1 MEIRVL
7 KYFLTTIREGNI
19 TKAAK
24 YLNLTQPNLSRQ
36 INMLERD
43 IGHKLFERKH
53 NNIILTPEGILLKK
67 RAEEIINMVDKTR
80 AEFNFTDKVIAGD
93 IFIGAGETW
102 AMSLVASV
110 MKDVQKD
117 YPHIKYNIYSGNFQD
132 ITEKLD
138 KGLLDFGLLIDPAD
152 LSKYD
157 YLKMPVKDTWGLA
170 MRKDSP
176 LSNKKRKDSPLSN
189 KKNITKKDL
198 LNIPLIIS
206 RQVIETEIYD
216 NDFSRWFSDTFDRLN
231 ITATYN
237 LIYNALIMVYEGMG
251 YALCLDKLIDN
262 MEHQNICFI
271 PLKPKLESGINI
283 VWKKNQEFS
292 RASKIFI
299 DRIRNKFNS

>member
-36 INMLERD
+36 INILERD

-110 MKDVQKD
+110 MKDVQSD
-117 YPHIKYNIYSGNFQD
+117 YPHIRYNIYSGNFQD

-157 YLKMPVKDTWGLA
+157 YLKIPLKDTWGLA
-170 MRKDSP
+170 M
-176 LSNKKRKDSPLSN
+176 RKDSPLSN

-206 RQVIETEIYD
+206 RQVIETEIED
-216 NDFSRWFSDTFDRLN
+216 NDFSRWFSDTFDNLN

-237 LIYNALIMVYEGMG
+237 LIYNALIMVSEGMG

-262 MEHQNICFI
+262 MYHQNICFI

-292 RASKIFI
+292 RASKIFL
-299 DRIRNKFNS
+299 DRLTNKFKI

>member
-1 MEIRVL
+1 MEIRGL
-7 KYFLTTIREGNI
+7 KYFLITVREGNI

-36 INMLERD
+36 INILERD
-43 IGHKLFERKH
+43 IGHKLFERRH
-53 NNIILTPEGILLKK
+53 SNIELTPEGILLKK
-67 RAEEIINMVDKTR
+67 RAEEIINMIEKTR
-80 AEFNFTDKVIAGD
+80 AEFNFTDEVIAGD
-93 IFIGAGETW
+93 IFIGAGESW
-102 AMSLVASV
+102 AMSLLASV
-110 MKDVQKD
+110 MKDVQND

-157 YLKMPVKDTWGLA
+157 YLKMPAKDTWGLI
-170 MRKDSP
+170 MRKDSH
-176 LSNKKRKDSPLSN
+176 LLN

-206 RQVIETEIYD
+206 RQVMETEMLD
-216 NDFSRWFSDTFDRLN
+216 NDFSRWFADTFDKLN
-231 ITATYN
+231 IVATYN
-237 LIYNALIMVYEGMG
+237 LIYNALIMVQEGMG

-262 MEHQNICFI
+262 MEHQNICFL

-292 RASKIFI
+292 RASKIFL

>member
-110 MKDVQKD
+110 MKDVQSD
-117 YPHIKYNIYSGNFQD
+117 YPHIRYNIYSGNFQD

-157 YLKMPVKDTWGLA
+157 YLKIPLKDTWGLA
-170 MRKDSP
+170 MRKDS
-176 LSNKKRKDSPLSN
+176 SLSN

-206 RQVIETEIYD
+206 RQVIETEIED
-216 NDFSRWFSDTFDRLN
+216 NDFSRWFSDTFDNLN

-237 LIYNALIMVYEGMG
+237 LIYNALIMVSEGMG

-262 MEHQNICFI
+262 MYHQNICFI

-292 RASKIFI
+292 RASKIFL
-299 DRIRNKFNS
+299 DRLTNKFKI

>member
-110 MKDVQKD
+110 MKDVQSD
-117 YPHIKYNIYSGNFQD
+117 YHHIRYNIYSGNFQD

-157 YLKMPVKDTWGLA
+157 YLKIPLKDTCGLA
-170 MRKDSP
+170 M
-176 LSNKKRKDSPLSN
+176 RKDSPLSN

-206 RQVIETEIYD
+206 RQVIETEIED
-216 NDFSRWFSDTFDRLN
+216 NDFSRWFSDTFDNLN

-237 LIYNALIMVYEGMG
+237 LIYNALIMVSEGMG

-262 MEHQNICFI
+262 MYHKNICFI

-292 RASKIFI
+292 RASKIFL
-299 DRIRNKFNS
+299 DRLTNKFKI

>member
-93 IFIGAGETW
+93 IFIGAGETL

-110 MKDVQKD
+110 MKDVQND
-117 YPHIKYNIYSGNFQD
+117 YPHIRYNIYSGNFQD

-157 YLKMPVKDTWGLA
+157 YLKIPLKDTWGLA
-170 MRKDSP
+170 M
-176 LSNKKRKDSPLSN
+176 RKDSPLSN

-206 RQVIETEIYD
+206 RQVIETEIED
-216 NDFSRWFSDTFDRLN
+216 NDFSRWFSDTFDNLN

-237 LIYNALIMVYEGMG
+237 LIYNALIMVSEGMG

-262 MEHQNICFI
+262 MYHQNICFI

-292 RASKIFI
+292 RASKIFL
-299 DRIRNKFNS
+299 DRLTNKFKI

>member
-110 MKDVQKD
+110 MKDVQSD
-117 YPHIKYNIYSGNFQD
+117 YSHIRYNIYSGNFQD

-157 YLKMPVKDTWGLA
+157 YLKIPLKDTWGLA

-176 LSNKKRKDSPLSN
+176 LSNKK
-189 KKNITKKDL
+189 NITKRDL

-206 RQVIETEIYD
+206 RQVIETEIED
-216 NDFSRWFSDTFDRLN
+216 NDFSRWFSDTFDNLN

-237 LIYNALIMVYEGMG
+237 LIYNALIMVSEGMG

-262 MEHQNICFI
+262 MYHQNICFI

-292 RASKIFI
+292 RASKIFL
-299 DRIRNKFNS
+299 DRLTNKFKI

>member
-1 MEIRVL
+1 MEIRAL
-7 KYFLTTIREGNI
+7 KYFLATVREGNV

-53 NNIILTPEGILLKK
+53 NNIVLTPEGILLKK
-67 RAEEIINMVDKTR
+67 RAEEIIGMIDKTR

-102 AMSLVASV
+102 AMSLIASV
-110 MKDVQKD
+110 MKDMQKD
-117 YPHIKYNIYSGNFQD
+117 YPHIKYNIHSGNFQD

-157 YLKMPVKDTWGLA
+157 YLKVPAKDTWGLI
-170 MRKDSP
+170 MKKDSE
-176 LSNKKRKDSPLSN
+176 LAKKKSIV
-189 KKNITKKDL
+189 KTDL

-206 RQVIETEIYD
+206 RQVIETEMQD
-216 NDFSRWFSDTFDRLN
+216 NDFSRWFSDTFDKLN
-231 ITATYN
+231 IVATYN
-237 LIYNALIMVYEGMG
+237 LIYNALIMVREGMG
-251 YALCLDKLIDN
+251 YALSLDKLIDN
-262 MEHQNICFI
+262 MHNENICFI
-271 PLKPKLESGINI
+271 PLKPKLESGLNI

-292 RASKIFI
+292 RASKIFL

>member
-110 MKDVQKD
+110 MKDVQSD
-117 YPHIKYNIYSGNFQD
+117 YHHIRYNIYSGNFQD

-157 YLKMPVKDTWGLA
+157 YLKIPLKDTWGLA
-170 MRKDSP
+170 M
-176 LSNKKRKDSPLSN
+176 RKDSPLSN

-206 RQVIETEIYD
+206 RQVIETEIED
-216 NDFSRWFSDTFDRLN
+216 NDFSRWFSDTFDNLN

-237 LIYNALIMVYEGMG
+237 LIYNALIMVSEGMG

-262 MEHQNICFI
+262 MYHQNICFI

-292 RASKIFI
+292 RASKIFL
-299 DRIRNKFNS
+299 DRLTNKFKI

>member
-1 MEIRVL
+1 MEIRIL
-7 KYFLTTIREGNI
+7 KYFLTTVREGNI

-67 RAEEIINMVDKTR
+67 RAEEIIDMIEKTR

-157 YLKMPVKDTWGLA
+157 YLKIPAKDTWGLI

-176 LSNKKRKDSPLSN
+176 LSKN
-189 KKNITKKDL
+189 KNITKKDL

-206 RQVIETEIYD
+206 RQVIETEMQD
-216 NDFSRWFSDTFDRLN
+216 NDFFRWFSDTFDKLN

-237 LIYNALIMVYEGMG
+237 LIYNALIMVSECMG
-251 YALCLDKLIDN
+251 YSLCLDKLIDN
-262 MEHQNICFI
+262 MHNKNICFI

-283 VWKKNQEFS
+283 IWKKNQEFS
-292 RASKIFI
+292 RASKIFL
-299 DRIRNKFNS
+299 DRLANKFKI

>member
-1 MEIRVL
+1 MEIRAL
-7 KYFLTTIREGNI
+7 KYFLTTVREGNI

-36 INMLERD
+36 INILERD

-67 RAEEIINMVDKTR
+67 RAEEIIDMIDKTR
-80 AEFNFTDKVIAGD
+80 AEFNFTDELIAGD

-102 AMSLVASV
+102 AMSLLASI
-110 MKDVQKD
+110 MKDIQAT
-117 YPHIKYNIYSGNFQD
+117 YSHIKYNIYSGNFQD

-157 YLKMPVKDTWGLA
+157 YLKVPAKDTWGLI
-170 MRKDSP
+170 MKKDSD
-176 LSNKKRKDSPLSN
+176 LAKKKSII
-189 KKNITKKDL
+189 KTDL

-206 RQVIETEIYD
+206 RQVIETEMLD
-216 NDFSRWFSDTFDRLN
+216 NDFSRWFSDTFDKLN
-231 ITATYN
+231 IVATYN
-237 LIYNALIMVYEGMG
+237 LIYNALIMVQEGMG
-251 YALCLDKLIDN
+251 YALCLDKLADN
-262 MEHQNICFI
+262 MNNKDICFI
-271 PLKPKLESGINI
+271 PLKPKLESGLNI

-292 RASKIFI
+292 RASKIFLE
-299 DRIRNKFNS
+299 RLTNEFNNKI

>member
-93 IFIGAGETW
+93 IFIGAGETL

-110 MKDVQKD
+110 MKDVQSD
-117 YPHIKYNIYSGNFQD
+117 YPHIRYNIYSGNFQD

-157 YLKMPVKDTWGLA
+157 YLKIPLKDTWGLA
-170 MRKDSP
+170 M
-176 LSNKKRKDSPLSN
+176 RKDSPLSN

-206 RQVIETEIYD
+206 RQVIETEIED
-216 NDFSRWFSDTFDRLN
+216 NDFSRWFSDTFDNLN

-237 LIYNALIMVYEGMG
+237 LIYNALIMVSEGMG

-262 MEHQNICFI
+262 MYHQNICFI
-271 PLKPKLESGINI
+271 PLKPKLKSGINI

-292 RASKIFI
+292 RASKIFL
-299 DRIRNKFNS
+299 DRLTNKFKI

>member
-1 MEIRVL
+1 MEIRAL
-7 KYFLTTIREGNI
+7 KYFLITVREGNI

-53 NNIILTPEGILLKK
+53 SNIVLTPEGILLKK
-67 RAEEIINMVDKTR
+67 RAEEIIDMIEKAR
-80 AEFNFTDKVIAGD
+80 AEFNFTDEVIAGD

-157 YLKMPVKDTWGLA
+157 YLKMPAKDTWGLI
-170 MRKDSP
+170 MRKDSS
-176 LSNKKRKDSPLSN
+176 LSRN
-189 KKNITKKDL
+189 KNITKKDL

-206 RQVIETEIYD
+206 RQVMETEIED
-216 NDFSRWFSDTFDRLN
+216 NDFSRWFSDTFDKLN

-237 LIYNALIMVYEGMG
+237 LIYNALIMVREGMG

-262 MEHQNICFI
+262 MHNENICFI
-271 PLKPKLESGINI
+271 PLKPKLESGLNI

-292 RASKIFI
+292 RASKIFL
-299 DRIRNKFNS
+299 DALKNKFKV

>member
-110 MKDVQKD
+110 MKDVQSD
-117 YPHIKYNIYSGNFQD
+117 YPHIRYNIYSGNFQD

-157 YLKMPVKDTWGLA
+157 YLKIPLKDTWGLA

-176 LSNKKRKDSPLSN
+176 LSNKK
-189 KKNITKKDL
+189 NITKRDL

-206 RQVIETEIYD
+206 RQVIETEIED
-216 NDFSRWFSDTFDRLN
+216 NDFSRWFYDTFDNLN

-237 LIYNALIMVYEGMG
+237 LIYNALIMVSEGMG

-262 MEHQNICFI
+262 MYHQNICFI

-292 RASKIFI
+292 RASKIFL
-299 DRIRNKFNS
+299 DRLTNKFKI

>member
-176 LSNKKRKDSPLSN
+176 LSNKK
-189 KKNITKKDL
+189 NITKKDL

-206 RQVIETEIYD
+206 RQVIETEIED
-216 NDFSRWFSDTFDRLN
+216 NDFSRWFSDTFDNLN

-237 LIYNALIMVYEGMG
+237 LIYNALIMVGEGMG

-262 MEHQNICFI
+262 MEHQNICFL

-292 RASKIFI
+292 RASKIFLHVLK
-299 DRIRNKFNS
+299 NKFTS

>member
-1 MEIRVL
+1 MEIRAL
-7 KYFLTTIREGNI
+7 KYFLITVREGNI

-36 INMLERD
+36 INILERD

-53 NNIILTPEGILLKK
+53 NNIVLTPEGILLKK
-67 RAEEIINMVDKTR
+67 RAEEIINMIEKTR
-80 AEFNFTDKVIAGD
+80 AEFNFTDEVIAGD
-93 IFIGAGETW
+93 IFIGAGESW
-102 AMSLVASV
+102 AMSLVASI

-157 YLKMPVKDTWGLA
+157 YLKIPAKDTWGLI
-170 MRKDSP
+170 MRKDST
-176 LSNKKRKDSPLSN
+176 LSN

-206 RQVIETEIYD
+206 RQVMETEIED
-216 NDFSRWFSDTFDRLN
+216 NDFSRWFSDTFDKLN

-237 LIYNALIMVYEGMG
+237 LIYNALIMVREGMG

-262 MEHQNICFI
+262 MHNENICFI
-271 PLKPKLESGINI
+271 PLKPKLESGLNI

-292 RASKIFI
+292 RASKIFL
-299 DRIRNKFNS
+299 DRLTNKFKI

>member
-36 INMLERD
+36 INILERD

-110 MKDVQKD
+110 MKDVQSD
-117 YPHIKYNIYSGNFQD
+117 YSHIRYNIYSGNFQD

-157 YLKMPVKDTWGLA
+157 YLKIPLKDTWGLA

-176 LSNKKRKDSPLSN
+176 LSNKK
-189 KKNITKKDL
+189 NITKRDL

-206 RQVIETEIYD
+206 RQVIETEIED
-216 NDFSRWFSDTFDRLN
+216 NDFSRWFSDTFDNLN

-237 LIYNALIMVYEGMG
+237 LIYNALIMVSEGMG

-262 MEHQNICFI
+262 IYHQNICFI

-292 RASKIFI
+292 RASKIFL
-299 DRIRNKFNS
+299 DRLTNKFKI

>member
-110 MKDVQKD
+110 MKDVQSD
-117 YPHIKYNIYSGNFQD
+117 YSHIRYNIYSGNFQD

-157 YLKMPVKDTWGLA
+157 YLKIPLKDTWGLA

-176 LSNKKRKDSPLSN
+176 LSNKK
-189 KKNITKKDL
+189 NITKRDL

-206 RQVIETEIYD
+206 RQVIETEIED
-216 NDFSRWFSDTFDRLN
+216 NDFSRWFSDTFDNLN

-237 LIYNALIMVYEGMG
+237 LIYNALIMVSEGMG

-262 MEHQNICFI
+262 MYHKNICFI

-292 RASKIFI
+292 RASKIFL
-299 DRIRNKFNS
+299 DRLTNKFKI

>member
-110 MKDVQKD
+110 MKDVQSD
-117 YPHIKYNIYSGNFQD
+117 YPHIRYNIYSGNFQD

-157 YLKMPVKDTWGLA
+157 YLKIPLKDTWGLA

-176 LSNKKRKDSPLSN
+176 LSNKK
-189 KKNITKKDL
+189 NITKRDL

-206 RQVIETEIYD
+206 RQVIETEIED
-216 NDFSRWFSDTFDRLN
+216 NDFSRWFSDTFDNLN

-237 LIYNALIMVYEGMG
+237 LIYNALIMVSEGMG

-262 MEHQNICFI
+262 MYHKNICFI

-292 RASKIFI
+292 RASKIFL
-299 DRIRNKFNS
+299 DRLTNKFKI

>member
-7 KYFLTTIREGNI
+7 KYFLAAVREGNV

-36 INMLERD
+36 INMLEKD
-43 IGHKLFERKH
+43 IGHKLFFRKH
-53 NNIILTPEGILLKK
+53 NNIVLTPEGILLKK
-67 RAEEIINMVDKTR
+67 RAEEIINMIDKTR

-102 AMSLVASV
+102 AMSLIASV
-110 MKDVQKD
+110 MKDMQEC
-117 YPHIKYNIYSGNFQD
+117 YPNIKYNVHSGNFQD

-157 YLKMPVKDTWGLA
+157 YLKIPAKDTWGLI
-170 MRKDSP
+170 MRKDSI
-176 LSNKKRKDSPLSN
+176 LSK
-189 KKNITKKDL
+189 KKNIVKNDL

-206 RQVIETEIYD
+206 RQVIETEIQD
-216 NDFSRWFSDTFDRLN
+216 NDFSRWFSDTFDKLN

-237 LIYNALIMVYEGMG
+237 LIYNALIMVREGMG

-262 MEHQNICFI
+262 MNNQNICFI
-271 PLKPKLESGINI
+271 PLKPKLESGLNI

-292 RASKIFI
+292 RASKIFLERLT
-299 DRIRNKFNS
+299 DKFNS

>member
-43 IGHKLFERKH
+43 IGHKLFEIKH

-117 YPHIKYNIYSGNFQD
+117 YPNIKYNIYSGNFQD

-157 YLKMPVKDTWGLA
+157 YLKIPVKDTWGLA
-170 MRKDSP
+170 M
-176 LSNKKRKDSPLSN
+176 RKDSPLSN

-206 RQVIETEIYD
+206 RQVIETEIED
-216 NDFSRWFSDTFDRLN
+216 NDFSRWFSDTFDNLN

-237 LIYNALIMVYEGMG
+237 LIYNALIMVGEGMG

-262 MEHQNICFI
+262 MEHQNICFL

-292 RASKIFI
+292 RASKIFLHVLK
-299 DRIRNKFNS
+299 NKFTS

>member
-67 RAEEIINMVDKTR
+67 RAEEIINMIDKTR

-110 MKDVQKD
+110 MKDVQSD
-117 YPHIKYNIYSGNFQD
+117 YPHIRYNIYSGNFQD

-157 YLKMPVKDTWGLA
+157 YLKIPLKDTWGLA

-176 LSNKKRKDSPLSN
+176 LSNKK
-189 KKNITKKDL
+189 NITKRDL

-206 RQVIETEIYD
+206 RQVIETEIED
-216 NDFSRWFSDTFDRLN
+216 NDFSRWFYDTFDNLN

-237 LIYNALIMVYEGMG
+237 LIYNALIMVSEGMG

-262 MEHQNICFI
+262 MYHKNISFI
-271 PLKPKLESGINI
+271 PLKPKLESSINI

-292 RASKIFI
+292 RASKIFL
-299 DRIRNKFNS
+299 DRLANKFKI

>member
-1 MEIRVL
+1 MEIRAL
-7 KYFLTTIREGNI
+7 KYFLITVREGNI

-53 NNIILTPEGILLKK
+53 SNIVLTPEGILLKK
-67 RAEEIINMVDKTR
+67 RAEEIIDMIEKAR
-80 AEFNFTDKVIAGD
+80 AEFNFTDEVIAGD
-93 IFIGAGETW
+93 IFIGAGESW

-157 YLKMPVKDTWGLA
+157 YLKMPAKDTWGLI
-170 MRKDSP
+170 MRKDSS
-176 LSNKKRKDSPLSN
+176 LSRN
-189 KKNITKKDL
+189 KNITKKDL

-206 RQVIETEIYD
+206 RQVMETEIED
-216 NDFSRWFSDTFDRLN
+216 NDFSRWFSDTFDKLN

-237 LIYNALIMVYEGMG
+237 LIYNALIMVREGMG

-262 MEHQNICFI
+262 MHNENICFI
-271 PLKPKLESGINI
+271 PLKPKLESGLNI

-292 RASKIFI
+292 RASKIFL
-299 DRIRNKFNS
+299 DALKNKFKV

>member
-110 MKDVQKD
+110 MKDVQSD
-117 YPHIKYNIYSGNFQD
+117 YHHIRYNIYSGNFQD

-157 YLKMPVKDTWGLA
+157 YLKIPLKDTWGLA

-176 LSNKKRKDSPLSN
+176 LSNKK
-189 KKNITKKDL
+189 NITKRDL

-206 RQVIETEIYD
+206 RQVIETEIED
-216 NDFSRWFSDTFDRLN
+216 NDFSRWFSDTFDNLN

-237 LIYNALIMVYEGMG
+237 LIYNALIMVSEGMG

-262 MEHQNICFI
+262 MYHKNICFI

-292 RASKIFI
+292 RASKIFL
-299 DRIRNKFNS
+299 DRLTNKFKI

>member
-53 NNIILTPEGILLKK
+53 NNIVLTPEGILLKK

-110 MKDVQKD
+110 MKDVQSD
-117 YPHIKYNIYSGNFQD
+117 YPHIRYNIYSGNFQD

-157 YLKMPVKDTWGLA
+157 YLKIPLKDTWGLA
-170 MRKDSP
+170 M
-176 LSNKKRKDSPLSN
+176 RKDSPLSN

-206 RQVIETEIYD
+206 RQVIETEIED
-216 NDFSRWFSDTFDRLN
+216 NDTFDNLN

-237 LIYNALIMVYEGMG
+237 LIYNALIMVSEGMG

-262 MEHQNICFI
+262 MYHKNICFI

-292 RASKIFI
+292 RASKIFL
-299 DRIRNKFNS
+299 DRLTNKFKI

>member
-110 MKDVQKD
+110 MKDVQSD
-117 YPHIKYNIYSGNFQD
+117 YPHIRYNIYSGNFQD

-157 YLKMPVKDTWGLA
+157 YLKIPLKDTWGLA
-170 MRKDSP
+170 M
-176 LSNKKRKDSPLSN
+176 RKDSPLSN

-206 RQVIETEIYD
+206 RQVIETEIED
-216 NDFSRWFSDTFDRLN
+216 NDFSRWFSDTFDNLN

-237 LIYNALIMVYEGMG
+237 LIYNALIMVSEGMG

-262 MEHQNICFI
+262 MYHKNICFI
-271 PLKPKLESGINI
+271 PLKPKLESSINI

-292 RASKIFI
+292 RASKIFL
-299 DRIRNKFNS
+299 DRLTNKFKI

>member
-110 MKDVQKD
+110 MKDVQSD
-117 YPHIKYNIYSGNFQD
+117 YHHIRYNIYSGNFQD

-157 YLKMPVKDTWGLA
+157 YLKIPLKDTWGLA
-170 MRKDSP
+170 M
-176 LSNKKRKDSPLSN
+176 RKDSPLSN

-206 RQVIETEIYD
+206 RQVIETEIED
-216 NDFSRWFSDTFDRLN
+216 NDFSRWFSDTFDNLN

-237 LIYNALIMVYEGMG
+237 LIYNALIMVSEGMG

-262 MEHQNICFI
+262 MYHKNICFI

-292 RASKIFI
+292 RASKIFL
-299 DRIRNKFNS
+299 DRLTNKFKI

>member
-53 NNIILTPEGILLKK
+53 NNIVLTPEGILLKK

-110 MKDVQKD
+110 MKDVQSD
-117 YPHIKYNIYSGNFQD
+117 YHHIRYNIYSGNFQD

-157 YLKMPVKDTWGLA
+157 YLKIPLKDTWGLA
-170 MRKDSP
+170 M
-176 LSNKKRKDSPLSN
+176 RKDSPLSN

-206 RQVIETEIYD
+206 RQVIETEIED
-216 NDFSRWFSDTFDRLN
+216 NDFSRWFSDTFDNLN

-237 LIYNALIMVYEGMG
+237 LIYNALIMVSEGMG

-262 MEHQNICFI
+262 MYHKNICFI

-292 RASKIFI
+292 RASKIFL
-299 DRIRNKFNS
+299 DRLTNKFKI

>member
-110 MKDVQKD
+110 MKDVQSD
-117 YPHIKYNIYSGNFQD
+117 YPHIRYNIYSGNFQD

-157 YLKMPVKDTWGLA
+157 YLKIPLKDTWGLA

-176 LSNKKRKDSPLSN
+176 LSNKK
-189 KKNITKKDL
+189 NITKRNL

-206 RQVIETEIYD
+206 RQVIETEIED
-216 NDFSRWFSDTFDRLN
+216 NDFSRWFSDTFDNLN

-237 LIYNALIMVYEGMG
+237 LIYNALIMVSEGMG

-262 MEHQNICFI
+262 MYHQNICFI

-292 RASKIFI
+292 RASKIFL
-299 DRIRNKFNS
+299 DRLTNKFKI

>member
-110 MKDVQKD
+110 MKDVQSD
-117 YPHIKYNIYSGNFQD
+117 YPHIRYNIYSGNFQD

-157 YLKMPVKDTWGLA
+157 YLKIPLKDTWGLA

-176 LSNKKRKDSPLSN
+176 LSNKK
-189 KKNITKKDL
+189 NITKRNL

-206 RQVIETEIYD
+206 RQVIETEIED
-216 NDFSRWFSDTFDRLN
+216 NDFSRWFSDTFDNLN

-237 LIYNALIMVYEGMG
+237 LIYNALIMVSEGMG

-262 MEHQNICFI
+262 MYHKNISFI
-271 PLKPKLESGINI
+271 PLKPKLESSINI

-292 RASKIFI
+292 RASKIFL
-299 DRIRNKFNS
+299 DRLTNKFKI